1 MTDDPQH
8 RYQALLD
15 SGEIQPDSGQKAA
28 VLAFQ
33 KMHDALNGYVPA
45 TGQSS
50 WKAWFDRRKQQTAP
64 KGLYL
69 WGGVGRG
76 KSMLMDMFFETAPVE
91 HKQRVHFHAF
101 MLEVHDRLH
110 RFRQAAKAGK
120 VEADRDPMPALARV
134 IVDKAWLLCFD
145 EFQVNNITDAMIL
158 GRLFTALFE
167 AGVVVVA
174 TSNVMPDNLYK
185 DGLQRDRFLP
195 FIDVVKQH
203 MTVMEIDD
211 GSDHRLGRIQGRQVY
226 HSPLSP
232 EATQELERTFFDL
245 TDTEQGE
252 PVTLEVQGRKLQIP
266 RAARNVA
273 FVSFEDLCAKALGAA
288 DYLVL
293 AQHFDTVIMDGI
305 PKLGPENRNEAR
317 RFVHLVDA
325 LYEAHCKFICAA
337 DASPVDLHPAGDT
350 AFEFQRTASRLI
362 EMQADDYIAA
372 PHAT

>member
-1 MTDDPQH
+1 
-8 RYQALLD
+8 
-15 SGEIQPDSGQKAA
+15 
-28 VLAFQ
+28 
-33 KMHDALNGYVPA
+33 
-45 TGQSS
+45 
-50 WKAWFDRRKQQTAP
+50 
-64 KGLYL
+64 
-69 WGGVGRG
+69 
-76 KSMLMDMFFETAPVE
+76 MLMDMFFETAPVE

-245 TDTEQGE
+245 TDTEQG
-252 PVTLEVQGRKLQIP
+252 
-266 RAARNVA
+266 
-273 FVSFEDLCAKALGAA
+273 
-288 DYLVL
+288 
-293 AQHFDTVIMDGI
+293 
-305 PKLGPENRNEAR
+305 
-317 RFVHLVDA
+317 
-325 LYEAHCKFICAA
+325 
-337 DASPVDLHPAGDT
+337 
-350 AFEFQRTASRLI
+350 
-362 EMQADDYIAA
+362 
-372 PHAT
+372 